1 MPSEPGTAEERM
13 VDNGY
18 FRCRDDL
25 LSAMGLSWSNP
36 VAPMLDE
43 REFLPVSRVAE
54 LLALIESHPLT
65 NEGLA
70 SGLSPPIRMP
80 SAGDVNC

>member
-1 MPSEPGTAEERM
+1 
-13 VDNGY
+13 
-18 FRCRDDL
+18 
-25 LSAMGLSWSNP
+25 
-36 VAPMLDE
+36 MLDE
-43 REFLPVSRVAE
+43 KEFLPVSRVAE